1 MRSSLQLLLL
11 FATLVVV
18 AALVGSF
25 FAGLGGGAPGAAMDP
40 AAELVRTRVEVL
52 NGTTRPG
59 LARSVT
65 QRLRDA
71 GFDVVYFGNGPRTD
85 STVVLDRAGR
95 PEVARAVA
103 EALGVRQVRSRP
115 DPGLYLDATVILGAD
130 WPPRPDSARAGQG
143 WWARLRRWWR
153 GERPRG
159 PKGCCPIPGT
169 VPRGDLR
176 ASAPSRSSPRDLPQ
190 NCWGR

>member
-85 STVVLDRAGR
+85 STVVLDRVGR

-103 EALGVRQVRSRP
+103 EALGIRRVRSEP
-115 DPGLYLDATVILGAD
+115 DPGLYLDVTVMLGAD
-130 WPPRPDSARAGQG
+130 WPPRPDSVSLGAG
-143 WWARLRRWWR
+143 WWTRLKQWWQ
-153 GERPRG
+153 ER
-159 PKGCCPIPGT
+159 
-169 VPRGDLR
+169 
-176 ASAPSRSSPRDLPQ
+176 
-190 NCWGR
+190 